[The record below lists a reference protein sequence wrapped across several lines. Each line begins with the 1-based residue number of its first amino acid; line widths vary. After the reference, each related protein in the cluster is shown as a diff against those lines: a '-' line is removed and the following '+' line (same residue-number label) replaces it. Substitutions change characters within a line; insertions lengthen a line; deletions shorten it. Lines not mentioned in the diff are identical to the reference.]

1 MLLLVVGLSW
11 LLLLCEPGLDE
22 IFCCFDAIRSLA
34 PLELN
39 TLAKTF
45 CLLPPA
51 AELFEIFLKTG
62 SGGLMRLFELFSWYS
77 VIDSGFFSVASG

>member
-1 MLLLVVGLSW
+1 
-11 LLLLCEPGLDE
+11 
-22 IFCCFDAIRSLA
+22 
-34 PLELN
+34 
-39 TLAKTF
+39 LAKTF

-77 VIDSGFFSVASG
+77 VIDSGFFSVAGR